1 MVLGKPSMGLGE
13 YLTLWV
19 IIGVV
24 IIAILGLFFGA
35 ALGGAVVFAIG
46 GALAVLIIY
55 GILSRVWRLFL
66 HGNMSAGGK
75 N

>member
-1 MVLGKPSMGLGE
+1 MGLGE

-19 IIGVV
+19 IIGV
-24 IIAILGLFFGA
+24 IILAILGLFFGA
-35 ALGGAVVFAIG
+35 ALGGAAVFAIG

-66 HGNMSAGGK
+66 HGNMGAGG
-75 N
+75 NR